1 LQEEEEAEEIY
12 WSSREESTTRFSNS
26 LYDSYDPFS
35 YMADRVSSSYITIA
49 PPPLTTVSWIRLF
62 QLMRIRIL
70 LRILPAF
77 FQLIILE

>member
-62 QLMRIRIL
+62 RLMRIRIL